1 MNNAYNKA
9 TSSLSFLIFPKP
21 LPPDNHPQT
30 LLTFI
35 FTHMDSYLTLKAH
48 MLLYVQTF
56 FFLFTTHLIW
66 SDKMCDWPKSAIQE
80 CSSPPDQLPFKT
92 KTHYIEHYNLKR
104 CCAGQLLHERMAE
117 KQTVAQL
124 TSTGSHPFCSHENV
138 SEKAPVLVESKM
150 TQYLQN

>member
-48 MLLYVQTF
+48 VTLCVDF
-56 FFLFTTHLIW
+56 FFPFYY
-66 SDKMCDWPKSAIQE
+66 
-80 CSSPPDQLPFKT
+80 SPD
-92 KTHYIEHYNLKR
+92 
-104 CCAGQLLHERMAE
+104 
-117 KQTVAQL
+117 
-124 TSTGSHPFCSHENV
+124 
-138 SEKAPVLVESKM
+138 LVR
-150 TQYLQN
+150 QDV

>member
-9 TSSLSFLIFPKP
+9 TSSLSFRIFPKP

-35 FTHMDSYLTLKAH
+35 FTHMDSEGTYVTLC
-48 MLLYVQTF
+48 VDF

-92 KTHYIEHYNLKR
+92 KTHYIEQYNLKR
-104 CCAGQLLHERMAE
+104 CCAG
-117 KQTVAQL
+117 
-124 TSTGSHPFCSHENV
+124 
-138 SEKAPVLVESKM
+138 
-150 TQYLQN
+150 